1 MIIRW
6 TVRICSHAFTVLP
19 LLHILLLL
27 CPPHDPSL
35 KHWFVNSF
43 GTIISLVFLR
53 QDGMTVLMQAA
64 INGHAAI
71 IKLLLRAGADKEAE
85 DEVNLTC
92 TLVALIAHKDV
103 FFKRKAI
110 YKWDHFVR
118 DECIFRSHDLNHCRM
133 AERVSCTLRLKEIMT
148 S

>member
-1 MIIRW
+1 
-6 TVRICSHAFTVLP
+6 
-19 LLHILLLL
+19 
-27 CPPHDPSL
+27 
-35 KHWFVNSF
+35 
-43 GTIISLVFLR
+43 
-53 QDGMTVLMQAA
+53 MTVLMQAA

-110 YKWDHFVR
+110 YK
-118 DECIFRSHDLNHCRM
+118 
-133 AERVSCTLRLKEIMT
+133 
-148 S
+148 